1 MPHMVRLSMRSGAP
15 LKRKQVYPGSIVDG
29 RPVRDSLMVR
39 LRSRLQSALVSS
51 GEREEGDVERLLRS
65 APGVTRANTVA
76 VASPK
81 GGVGKTT
88 SAFLVGNLLASHQ
101 KLRVVAVDANPD
113 FGTLADLAPDTKR
126 SERSLSDLLA
136 DLDGLSTAAQLRP
149 YVSPVPSGLHLL
161 AAPRDAQAMAAVT
174 PEQYGRLLAFLSM
187 FYEVVVLDL
196 GTGLTAPLARFV
208 LDRADQLVL
217 VTTPEWVT
225 AQLVLAAL
233 DHVEHERTTVLL
245 NKASAR
251 VPLDHQMLEERFR
264 HERLHRS
271 IVLPYDEQLQVMLD
285 TGTYSIEALPRRVR
299 LPVKQ
304 LALAVSEQLV

>member
-1 MPHMVRLSMRSGAP
+1 VRSGTP
-15 LKRKQVYPGSIVDG
+15 LKRGQVYPGTIVDG
-29 RPVRDSLMVR
+29 RPVRDSLLVR
-39 LRSRLQSALVSS
+39 LRSRVQSALVSS
-51 GEREEGDVERLLRS
+51 GERDEAEVERLLRT

-88 SAFLVGNLLASHQ
+88 TAFLIGNLLASHQ

-113 FGTLADLAPDTKR
+113 FGTLADLAPDAGR

-136 DLDGLSTAAQLRP
+136 DMDRLTTAAELRP
-149 YVSPVPSGLHLL
+149 YVSRVPSGLHLL
-161 AAPRDAQAMAAVT
+161 AAPRDAEAMAAVT
-174 PEQYGRLLAFLSM
+174 PDQYGRLLAFLAM

-196 GTGLTAPLARFV
+196 GTGLTAPLARFA
-208 LDRADQLVL
+208 LERADQLVL

-245 NKASAR
+245 NKASAGMP
-251 VPLDHQMLEERFR
+251 VDHGMLEERFR

-285 TGTYSIEALPRRVR
+285 SGTFSLEGLPRRVR

-304 LALAVSEQLV
+304 LAVAVSEQLV